1 MGASMAEAL
10 RSSLRAQ
17 RSTLRAL
24 LPYAIGI
31 AALALAAFL
40 LSRTLAQYSLDDIL
54 KAIRAI
60 RPGDL
65 GLAALFAAAS
75 YVCLTFFDVLALR
88 YVGHRLPYRHV
99 AWASFTALSLGH
111 NIGFA
116 GASSGAIRYRFYSRW
131 GLGLGDVARLV
142 VFCGMTVALGLVTLG
157 GLALLWQP
165 RLGQS
170 MTGLPAPMVTALGVG
185 LFALTLIYAALAAI
199 VARPIRISRFVLP
212 LPPLRLALAQIG
224 IGTLNYLCVAGCLH
238 SVLRQANAAYAD
250 VAAAYVIANVAAI
263 VSHVPGGVGVIEAV
277 VGFLLPGAA
286 VIGGLVMFRTVY
298 YLVPLVFGLASF
310 AAAEI
315 MLRGAGARASASAT
329 SRAKQ

>member
-1 MGASMAEAL
+1 MVETL
-10 RSSLRAQ
+10 RDSLAQ
-17 RSTLRAL
+17 RTTRRAVMS
-24 LPYAIGI
+24 YAIGI
-31 AALALAAFL
+31 VVLALAAYL

-60 RPGDL
+60 NPRDL
-65 GLAALFAAAS
+65 ALAAMFAAAS
-75 YVCLTFFDVLALR
+75 YLCLTFFDVLALR
-88 YVGHRLPYRHV
+88 YVGHRLPYRQA

-131 GLGLGDVARLV
+131 GLSLGDVARLV

-165 RLGQS
+165 RLGQGL
-170 MTGLPAPMVTALGVG
+170 TGLPAPLVAALGIG
-185 LFALTLIYAALAAI
+185 LIAIAVLYAALAAI

-212 LPPLRLALAQIG
+212 LPPLTLALAQIA

-238 SVLRQANAAYAD
+238 SVLRQANIAYAD

-263 VSHVPGGVGVIEAV
+263 MSHVPGGVGVIEAV

-286 VIGGLVMFRTVY
+286 VIGGLVMFRTIY

-315 MLRGAGARASASAT
+315 MLRGEGARASASTT
-329 SRAKQ
+329 SRAKR